1 MSRYI
6 QINVQFYNN
15 KIKAFG
21 IYNPTNA
28 EYMSSK
34 LSYDDMCKCLYKL
47 QEDIKGKRIKDIE
60 VTIGI
65 STGSHK
71 DCWEK
76 CTLHYKNL
84 LDISACKLVDINHTL
99 YVPHIK

>member
-6 QINVQFYNN
+6 TIKVKFNNN
-15 KIKAFG
+15 KSRQVG

-34 LSYDDMCKCLYKL
+34 LSYDDLIELMYDLE
-47 QEDIKGKRIKDIE
+47 QSVKGKKIKDIE

-65 STGSHK
+65 STGSSK
-71 DCWEK
+71 DLWEK
-76 CTLHYKNL
+76 CTLNYKNL